1 MEEKDSYNIYHDA
14 LKLAEKGKFQ
24 ESLNLMNEVF
34 IFHPEGAI
42 AYKHYFRGLVE
53 SNMETRMR
61 NFERAK
67 ESFQFLLSSLSG
79 KKELTGMTDIHK
91 TIMDH
96 WEGLEGARQSTIEE
110 YDNRRGYGDIIQ
122 LTKPVDL
129 NE

>member
-1 MEEKDSYNIYHDA
+1 MDEKDSYDIYHDA

-53 SNMETRMR
+53 PNMDSRMR
-61 NFERAK
+61 DFERAK
-67 ESFQFLLSSLSG
+67 ECFKFLLYSVDG
-79 KKELTGMTDIHK
+79 KKEVTGMPDIHK
-91 TIMDH
+91 TMMDH

-110 YDNRRGYGDIIQ
+110 YDTRRGYGDIVQ
-122 LTKPVDL
+122 LTKTVDA
-129 NE
+129 EE